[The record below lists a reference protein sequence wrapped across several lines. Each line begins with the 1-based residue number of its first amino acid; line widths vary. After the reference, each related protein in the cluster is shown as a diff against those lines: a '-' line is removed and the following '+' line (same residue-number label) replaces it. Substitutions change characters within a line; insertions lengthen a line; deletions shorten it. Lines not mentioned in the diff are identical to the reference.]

1 MIIHAYCCS
10 YNEED
15 LLPYYLRHYS
25 TFCSKITILDNES
38 TDASI
43 DIIQAFSHGL
53 RQENSSLEVVC
64 RSFNSDNQYQEDVLT
79 HHRNT
84 MWKESKGIA
93 DFVVVSDVDEHL
105 FHPQLKEFLFQHKRK
120 GTTVFRPKG
129 YMMLS
134 PHFPTIK
141 GLLVDEVQQ
150 GVRDY
155 YIDKCVLFDP
165 NAIEEINFGN
175 GSHEAEP
182 TGNVLF
188 YDAVEN
194 SEALNPFY
202 DHSGESILKL
212 LHYHWMGIEKVNN
225 RNALIN
231 NRVSELG
238 RINHWGLHYAMS
250 SEEVERIFEK
260 NWNLSTNVVNPCVLA
275 KD

>member
-43 DIIQAFSHGL
+43 DIIQEFSYGL
-53 RQENSSLEVVC
+53 RQINSPVEVVC
-64 RSFNSDNQYQEDVLT
+64 RSFNSENEYQENVLT

-105 FHPQLKEFLFQHKRK
+105 FHPQLQDFLSQHQQK

-134 PHFPTIK
+134 REFPTTK
-141 GLLVDEVQQ
+141 KLLVDEVQQ
-150 GVRDY
+150 GVRDSFM
-155 YIDKCVLFDP
+155 DKCVLFDP
-165 NAIEEINFGN
+165 NAIEEINFGE
-175 GSHEAEP
+175 GSHRAQP
-182 TGNVLF
+182 VGNVLF
-188 YDAVEN
+188 YDAVES
-194 SEALNPFY
+194 SEKLDPFY
-202 DHSGESILKL
+202 DRSGEPILKL
-212 LHYHWMGIEKVNN
+212 LHYHWMGTEKVNS
-225 RNALIN
+225 RNALIL
-231 NRVSELG
+231 NRRSELG
-238 RINHWGLHYAMS
+238 KRHQWGAHYAMS
-250 SEEVERIFEK
+250 SAQVEGILES
-260 NWNLSTNVVNPCVLA
+260 NWKHSTNVVNP
-275 KD
+275 